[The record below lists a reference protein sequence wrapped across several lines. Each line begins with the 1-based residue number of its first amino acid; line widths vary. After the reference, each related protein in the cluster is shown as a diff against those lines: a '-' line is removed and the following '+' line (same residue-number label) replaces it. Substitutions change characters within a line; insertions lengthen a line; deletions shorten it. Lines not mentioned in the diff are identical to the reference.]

1 MAEGQKGSVRVSL
14 KNLHEFLGAPK
25 IIPEEV
31 LKKDQI
37 GVATGLAWT
46 AVGGDVLFIEAL
58 RMKGKGNLVLTG
70 QLGEVM
76 RESAQAAY
84 SYAKSR
90 ARSWKS
96 TKKIQQLRSAHSHS
110 RRARFPKTEPSAGI
124 TLATAMVS
132 ALSGQS
138 GPQRCGD
145 DRRDHAAR
153 QRIAGRRCQ
162 GKSSGGA
169 PCSRL
174 DNYPATTEPP

>member
-1 MAEGQKGSVRVSL
+1 MEENGISARDVRISNTALRAILQQYRQEAGLRQLEREVGTICRKVARRMAEGQKGAVRVST

-84 SYAKSR
+84 SYDKS
-90 ARSWKS
+90 
-96 TKKIQQLRSAHSHS
+96 
-110 RRARFPKTEPSAGI
+110 
-124 TLATAMVS
+124 
-132 ALSGQS
+132 
-138 GPQRCGD
+138 
-145 DRRDHAAR
+145 
-153 QRIAGRRCQ
+153 
-162 GKSSGGA
+162 
-169 PCSRL
+169 
-174 DNYPATTEPP
+174 

>member
-1 MAEGQKGSVRVSL
+1 MKENGVTSKDVHISKTALTAIIQQYTQEAGLRQLEREIGRICRKTARRIAEGHKGTISVSL

-46 AVGGDVLFIEAL
+46 MVGGDVLFVEAL

-70 QLGEVM
+70 QLGEIM

-90 ARSWKS
+90 ARVLQ
-96 TKKIQQLRSAHSHS
+96 ID
-110 RRARFPKTEPSAGI
+110 E
-124 TLATAMVS
+124 
-132 ALSGQS
+132 
-138 GPQRCGD
+138 D
-145 DRRDHAAR
+145 DF
-153 QRIAGRRCQ
+153 
-162 GKSSGGA
+162 S
-169 PCSRL
+169 
-174 DNYPATTEPP
+174 NY